1 MRRILPSSLFA
12 ALGFL
17 ALGIVSFAAPVHRR
31 AEAEV
36 DLAEGLSAL
45 QAGDVTAAVDWLS
58 KAAQLDPADAA
69 TRRGLALLRQGR
81 TREAAAEIEASLAA
95 GPTLQAV
102 DDRGLW
108 EGTVGLSA
116 AADSNP
122 NLLSSDLSVPA
133 PGPGDKLVRGGDS
146 DGLGRVDL
154 RLGIYPFH
162 RREMPSL
169 GVTLE
174 TGRAFHFDFGYL
186 DLGQARG
193 AVQLAF
199 GSDPQGFLSGPLG
212 YARTPFGGGGRFTAL
227 LQAGGAVYRLGSE
240 PYYQTLE
247 AAAVLGVRETPAT
260 TTRLDLGYA
269 DRRFPGGLLS
279 DPRRSGHDLSLG
291 LSQLFYFGG
300 WSRALRL
307 GVRGVDRRAGPEFT
321 GTFLEGNGE
330 VDWPLGLRF
339 STVLEA
345 RARTDRYD
353 RRQSNLFDPTGPRRH
368 DTTLQTAAAIV
379 WAASDRLRWTA
390 RAAYTRRHSNVDL
403 GDGLPDLG
411 YRRLVLS
418 AGLSW
423 EL

>member
-1 MRRILPSSLFA
+1 MRRTLPSPLFA
-12 ALGFL
+12 FLGLL
-17 ALGIVSFAAPVHRR
+17 ALGIASFAAPVPRR

-45 QAGDVTAAVDWLS
+45 EAGDVTAAIDWLS
-58 KAAQLDPADAA
+58 KAAALDPDTG
-69 TRRGLALLRQGR
+69 TRQGLALLRQDR
-81 TREAAAEIEASLAA
+81 AREAAAEIEASLTASR
-95 GPTLQAV
+95 PREAV

-116 AADSNP
+116 AADTNP
-122 NLLSSDLSVPA
+122 NLLSNDLSVPA
-133 PGPGDKLVRGGDS
+133 PGPGDKVVRGGDS

-162 RREMPSL
+162 AWEQLNL

-174 TGRAFHFDFGYL
+174 TRRAFHVDFGYL

-199 GSDPQGFLSGPLG
+199 GSNPQGFLDGPLG
-212 YARTPFGGGGRFTAL
+212 SARMPFGGSRFTAL
-227 LQAGGAVYRLGSE
+227 FQAGGAVYRLRNE
-240 PYYQTLE
+240 PYYHTLE
-247 AAAVLGVRETPAT
+247 GAAAFGIRETPAT
-260 TTRLDLGYA
+260 TTRFDLGYA

-300 WSRALRL
+300 WNRSLRL
-307 GVRGVDRRAGPEFT
+307 GARGVDRRAGPEFT

-330 VDWPLGLRF
+330 LDWPLGLRL
-339 STVLEA
+339 SAVLEA
-345 RARTDRYD
+345 RAREDRYD
-353 RRQSNLFDPTGPRRH
+353 RRESNLFNPAGPRRH
-368 DTTLQTAAAIV
+368 DTTLQTAAAVV
-379 WAASDRLRWTA
+379 WATSDRLRWTA
-390 RAAYTRRHSNVDL
+390 RAAYTRRRSNVDL

-411 YRRLVLS
+411 YRRLVVS